1 MRLVRVPALLA
12 GVFALAGS
20 ASAQWATVTGQV
32 KLPMAAKPTEIQ
44 ATTDKEFCT
53 KDGPLVDESIQ
64 VGKDGGVKNVVVWLR
79 PDDPDRNAKFAPDK
93 INPALAKAAPAKL
106 VIDQP
111 CCQFIPRITA
121 ARAGDTLVVKN
132 SAKVAHNTNISG
144 GDENP
149 GLVFNINL
157 PAGGA
162 TPAVEV
168 KAQRTPIPFKCD
180 IHPWMK
186 GFVRVFDHPYFAVTD
201 ENGKFTIKDAPVGK
215 WKIVIWH
222 ENGFHKGRDGVLGF
236 PIEVTAGGTEYPP
249 IDLQLPKP

>member
-1 MRLVRVPALLA
+1 MRRVLLA
-12 GVFALAGS
+12 GLFALAVS
-20 ASAQWATVTGQV
+20 PAPAQYAALTGTV
-32 KLPMAAKPTEIQ
+32 KLPAAVKPTELQ

-53 KDGPLVDESIQ
+53 KDGPVVDES
-64 VGKDGGVKNVVVWLR
+64 VLTGKDGGVKNIVVWLR
-79 PDDPDRNAKFAPDK
+79 PDTANRADPFPADK
-93 INPALAKAAPAKL
+93 VKPELAKAAPVER

-111 CCQFIPRITA
+111 CCQFIPRVTA
-121 ARAGDTLVVKN
+121 ARTGDKLVVKN

-149 GLVFNINL
+149 ALVFNINL

-162 TPAVEV
+162 TPAVEL

-201 ENGKFTIKDAPVGK
+201 DNGKFTIKDAPVGK
-215 WKIVIWH
+215 WRLVVWH
-222 ENGFHKGRDGVLGF
+222 ENGFHKGREGVLGMQV
-236 PIEVTAGGTEYPP
+236 EVKDGGTELPP
-249 IDLQLPKP
+249 INLELPKP